1 MPFLRGLAQSPTVL
15 ALIAM
20 LIIVFLAQLAIP
32 GLGDR
37 LSLPGT
43 PADLGDRPWS
53 PLTVMFVHE
62 VIVHLGVMVLM
73 LAGFGVLLEQRARG
87 VHVVAVY
94 LLAGLAGSLAVV
106 AALAAFEADGTLVGA
121 SAAVFGVAAGA
132 LVLRPSS
139 RILGGTATQ
148 WLAALVAINIVFL
161 LSQPLSS
168 IAHLTGVAVGM
179 VYGTSLKRR
188 SPANAELSGAGLLDG
203 AA

>member
-1 MPFLRGLAQSPTVL
+1 MPFLKGLMRSPVVL

-20 LIIVFLAQLAIP
+20 LVIVFIAQLAIP

-43 PADLGDRPWS
+43 AADLGDRPWS

-62 VIVHLGVMVLM
+62 SIVHLGVMVLM
-73 LAGFGVLLEQRARG
+73 LAGFGVLLEQRARS
-87 VHVVAVY
+87 VDVVAVY

-106 AALAAFEADGTLVGA
+106 AALAALETDGTLVGA
-121 SAAVFGVAAGA
+121 SAAVFGVAAAA
-132 LVLRPSS
+132 LVMRPSS

-168 IAHLTGVAVGM
+168 VAHLTGVAVG
-179 VYGTSLKRR
+179 VAYGSVLKRR
-188 SPANAELSGAGLLDG
+188 APANSEFSGAGLLDG